1 MSRAEAQS
9 YRSYCGCTRGH
20 EGEAVRLA
28 QLTAR
33 GCSCDFLRVLLQADL
48 AEHSRLAENAPFLE
62 TQPEIGVAVRIVVE
76 HPVTA

>member
-1 MSRAEAQS
+1 M
-9 YRSYCGCTRGH
+9 G
-20 EGEAVRLA
+20 LA

-48 AEHSRLAENAPFLE
+48 AEHNRLAENAPFLE
-62 TQPEIGVAVRIVVE
+62 TRPEIGVAVRIVVE

>member
-1 MSRAEAQS
+1 M
-9 YRSYCGCTRGH
+9 G
-20 EGEAVRLA
+20 LA

-48 AEHSRLAENAPFLE
+48 AERSRLAENALFLE